1 MIRET
6 VVKQKTVIALKYIS
20 IVLIITIAILLLC
33 TYFYQPFFLVKLVQK
48 TFHRILFYV
57 ETDQK
62 NYALTFDD
70 GPNPQYT
77 DTVLEI
83 LDKHEAKAT
92 FFLIGSRVELYPEY
106 VRKIKEKGHQ
116 IGNHTYYDEPS
127 IFLTKET
134 LIQSIQKT
142 ENLIRQ
148 EYSPKLFRPGSG
160 WISKNL
166 LDAVEDA
173 GYKTVLGSAYVSDSF
188 HPPRWYMKAALDFM
202 LRPGIIVILHDG
214 IKNPQKT
221 IDVLPSLLE
230 AANRK
235 GLNPVI
241 LSTLLR
247 NRNN

>member
-1 MIRET
+1 MGRVKPVVTPNFKLYSDLRRFT
-6 VVKQKTVIALKYIS
+6 VRRTPGI
-20 IVLIITIAILLLC
+20 
-33 TYFYQPFFLVKLVQK
+33 
-48 TFHRILFYV
+48 
-57 ETDQK
+57 
-62 NYALTFDD
+62 NW
-70 GPNPQYT
+70 
-77 DTVLEI
+77 
-83 LDKHEAKAT
+83 
-92 FFLIGSRVELYPEY
+92 
-106 VRKIKEKGHQ
+106 
-116 IGNHTYYDEPS
+116 
-127 IFLTKET
+127 
-134 LIQSIQKT
+134 
-142 ENLIRQ
+142 

>member
-92 FFLIGSRVELYPEY
+92 FFLIGSRVKLYPEY

-116 IGNHTYYDEPS
+116 IGKH
-127 IFLTKET
+127 F
-134 LIQSIQKT
+134 
-142 ENLIRQ
+142 
-148 EYSPKLFRPGSG
+148 
-160 WISKNL
+160 
-166 LDAVEDA
+166 
-173 GYKTVLGSAYVSDSF
+173 
-188 HPPRWYMKAALDFM
+188 
-202 LRPGIIVILHDG
+202 
-214 IKNPQKT
+214 
-221 IDVLPSLLE
+221 
-230 AANRK
+230 
-235 GLNPVI
+235 
-241 LSTLLR
+241 
-247 NRNN
+247 